1 MAYQDCKV
9 YNDGSHYIAI
19 PYVPNP
25 IKRKSNKVEEIIEIT
40 EEENIDKKNEEES
53 TADEID
59 SVKEKSNLEPKK
71 IKVVSMKDM
80 FDKLYVKY
88 VSYKKAERKKKIIE
102 EMLPYFETKQETEN
116 YVIEQLERKN
126 RNMICRRV
134 RLTRKVF
141 LANFNY
147 FCTFTYDDKL
157 HSEETF
163 NNKLKGCFK
172 MLCHRKVWKYAG
184 VWERAP

>member
-9 YNDGSHYIAI
+9 YNDGSHCIAI
-19 PYVPNP
+19 PCVPNP
-25 IKRKSNKVEEIIEIT
+25 IKRKINKVEEIIEIT

-71 IKVVSMKDM
+71 IKVVSKKDI

-102 EMLPYFETKQETEN
+102 EMLGIIKSCSFRCLIK
-116 YVIEQLERKN
+116 
-126 RNMICRRV
+126 
-134 RLTRKVF
+134 
-141 LANFNY
+141 
-147 FCTFTYDDKL
+147 
-157 HSEETF
+157 
-163 NNKLKGCFK
+163 
-172 MLCHRKVWKYAG
+172 
-184 VWERAP
+184 